1 MMRDKLDELR
11 EERDQLVE
19 DYTNALSGHFPLTEL
34 QMIAARDRIAKLNK
48 ALARLKANGAQG
60 T

>member
-1 MMRDKLDELR
+1 MTRDKLDEIR
-11 EERDQLVE
+11 EERDQLIE
-19 DYTNALSGHFPLTEL
+19 DYTKALSGRLPLTEL

-48 ALARLKANGAQG
+48 ALARLKADNAQG